1 MSLIYWIFVV
11 DLNKLAC
18 VVVNFLIKSHCHL
31 VGVNLF
37 YVSSLPPLPA
47 LHIKLVLSST
57 RRQVLPIGEF
67 AFVLFTRTHLIL

>member
-47 LHIKLVLSST
+47 LNIKQYRRPPEGRFSLLANLPSFCSCVLT
-57 RRQVLPIGEF
+57 
-67 AFVLFTRTHLIL
+67 